1 MSVKAIVYESET
13 GHTKRY
19 AEMLGEKIDL
29 PVYTIKD
36 AKTGLEK
43 DSSIIY
49 MSWIAG
55 RKLVKFSKVKM
66 YNTAAICAVGMSPPD
81 HSGEILDEIS
91 KSCGIERKN
100 IFYMQG
106 GISINK
112 LHGIYRI
119 MMNAMLSAV
128 EKASEKDS
136 KATVNQE
143 MASMLKGEKDFVD
156 AKNLFGIVSWFKK
169 QKEADKACT
178 LKEYDQA

>member
-19 AEMLGEKIDL
+19 AEMLGEKTGL
-29 PVYTIKD
+29 PVYTIKQ
-36 AKTGLEK
+36 AKAGLEK
-43 DSSIIY
+43 GSGIIF

-55 RKLVKFSKVKM
+55 GKLVKFSKVKRF
-66 YNTAAICAVGMSPPD
+66 NTTAVCAVGMSPPD
-81 HSGEILDEIS
+81 RSAEILDELS
-91 KSCGIERKN
+91 KDCGLERKN

-136 KATVNQE
+136 KAKVNQE

-156 AKNLFGIVSWFKK
+156 AKNLFGIVSWYKM
-169 QKEADKACT
+169 QKGPDKT
-178 LKEYDQA
+178 